1 MRFLPVPPAL
11 LRGWLA
17 GACLLLV
24 QAGAA
29 GAAQLV
35 VRVEGVDEPLKA
47 AVLAAVEAAQYGKR
61 DVTEAQARRL
71 LQRADAQAARA
82 LEPYGY
88 FSAQARGTL
97 DQSGPAYTLVL
108 HVSAGEPTRVA
119 RLDIR
124 IDADARDQREV
135 RDALTAFAPAQG
147 QVLDQAAY
155 ERSKAALQAAL
166 AASGYLDAQ
175 LSTHRIEV
183 TRATRSAAIE
193 LEWQA
198 GPRYRFGPTRF
209 EGAQFPTALLDRYI
223 PWREGDFYTQQQLLA
238 FQQRLIDSDY
248 YAMVQVDPAGDEAS
262 AGSVPIHVQLA
273 PAKRTLYTGG
283 VFVGTDTGPGVRGGL
298 QRRWVNSRGHKLAA
312 DVLAALWLKTAA
324 TQYTIPL
331 AGPDN
336 HTWSFGV
343 KYRDEDTDTASSRT
357 FALAA
362 TDSRLWHG
370 WTRTLGLKF
379 LTGDFKVANLAGNTT
394 LLYPE
399 VVLARKHADEPL
411 FVRDG
416 WSLTLAARAAPEQL
430 LSSTRFVQLGA
441 DAKWIHALGERS
453 RFIARGSLG
462 TTWTADFNRL
472 PPELRFFAGG
482 DRSIR
487 GYPYQS
493 IGPPL
498 PAALVP
504 LAQAQ
509 CAARPGRSCQDLVI
523 GGKHLAVLS
532 AEYEYYFKPNWG
544 IAGFVDSGDAF
555 TDAGSYRQ
563 KTGVGLGLRWRSPVG
578 MVRVDLGVPVR
589 DREHHGVQLHI
600 VIGPDL

>member
-223 PWREGDFYTQQQLLA
+223 PWREGDFYTQRQLLA

-416 WSLTLAARAAPEQL
+416 WSLTLAARAAPSNCCRARASCSSAPTPSGSMRWASARASSRADRSAPPGPRTSTACRPSCASSPVATVRSAAIPTRASVHRCPRRWYRWRRRSARRDRGAVARTWSSAASTSRCSAPNTSTTSSRTGASPA
-430 LSSTRFVQLGA
+430 SSTAAMPSPTPAPTGKRPAWDWACAGA
-441 DAKWIHALGERS
+441 RRWAWCAWTWACRCV
-453 RFIARGSLG
+453 IAN
-462 TTWTADFNRL
+462 TTA
-472 PPELRFFAGG
+472 
-482 DRSIR
+482 
-487 GYPYQS
+487 
-493 IGPPL
+493 
-498 PAALVP
+498 
-504 LAQAQ
+504 
-509 CAARPGRSCQDLVI
+509 CSCT
-523 GGKHLAVLS
+523 S
-532 AEYEYYFKPNWG
+532 
-544 IAGFVDSGDAF
+544 
-555 TDAGSYRQ
+555 
-563 KTGVGLGLRWRSPVG
+563 
-578 MVRVDLGVPVR
+578 
-589 DREHHGVQLHI
+589 
-600 VIGPDL
+600 